1 MFDLPAIK
9 GTLKSLL
16 QYHNSKASILW
27 RSAFFMVQLS
37 HPYIYIYMPL
47 CGYMGV
53 HICVCASECILVY
66 TCMCIFTA
74 CACWYTC
81 EQYMHVGVCMR
92 MCDKY
97 ACVCVCVCIIYWK
110 MGYTCDL
117 CLKYFVK
124 VLKCESVGS
133 LFY

>member
-1 MFDLPAIK
+1 
-9 GTLKSLL
+9 
-16 QYHNSKASILW
+16 
-27 RSAFFMVQLS
+27 
-37 HPYIYIYMPL
+37 MPL

-110 MGYTCDL
+110 MGYPCDL